1 MEFKFWSF
9 SSGVSVLEFKFCNI
23 QDLMLNCFDS
33 KPKQQKLSLFWG
45 WRQLVRYLAIF
56 LSVLPV
62 NSAWGAE
69 LVGRA
74 ILAADT
80 FAPGPTSG
88 QFKKTKRKVPF
99 LHAQPVQ
106 GFSAVIPGP
115 KKGTYLVLSDNG
127 FGGKSNSPDYVLRI
141 YAVEPNFA
149 TGKVFPVD
157 LQTGARLKFF
167 NRQSFLE
174 LKDKQN
180 LIQFPIV
187 ADRSTYPGSNSIP
200 VSPAI
205 EKNRLLTGGDFDI
218 ESFRKVN
225 DGTYWLGDE
234 FGPFLLHVGTNGE
247 LLDIPIP
254 LPNLSGTGKL
264 NFVKSPD
271 HPDFADLSREEA
283 TDRANLGGS
292 SGFEG
297 LALNASGNKLY
308 AMLEG
313 PLKEDA
319 NPRRLLIHEFDL
331 ATKKYTGEV
340 FPYKLEDSGHAIGE
354 LTAINDQEFIVIE
367 RDRNQGDPNNRAF
380 KQPAKFKRLY
390 KIDIQ
395 SKDAQGFVKKEL
407 LVDLL
412 KIADPQGIG
421 GRATTNGI
429 FTFPFVTIESVLPI
443 NATNLLIVNDN
454 NYADSIGRIPNQVD
468 NTEFILI
475 RLDKPID

>member
-1 MEFKFWSF
+1 M
-9 SSGVSVLEFKFCNI
+9 EFKFCNT
-23 QDLMLNCFDS
+23 QNLTLGCFDS
-33 KPKQQKLSLFWG
+33 NSLRRKFSRFWTS
-45 WRQLVRYLAIF
+45 RQLVQFFVIF
-56 LSVLPV
+56 FSLLPV
-62 NSAWGAE
+62 DSAWSAE

-88 QFKKTKRKVPF
+88 QFKKTRRTAPF
-99 LHAQPVQ
+99 LYAQPVQ
-106 GFSAVIPGP
+106 GFSGVIPGP
-115 KKGTYLVLSDNG
+115 VKGTYLLVSDNG
-127 FGGKSNSPDYVLRI
+127 FGGKTNSPDYVLRI
-141 YAVEPNFA
+141 YAVKPNFT
-149 TGKVFPVD
+149 TGEVLPVD

-187 ADRSTYPGSNSIP
+187 ADRSTYPGSSSIP

-205 EKNRLLTGGDFDI
+205 KKNRLLTGGDFDI
-218 ESFRKVN
+218 ESFRKVS

-234 FGPFLLHVGTNGE
+234 FGPFLLHIGANGE
-247 LLDIPIP
+247 LLDIPVA

-271 HPDFADLSREEA
+271 HPEFVDLSREEA
-283 TDRANLGGS
+283 VNAANLGGS
-292 SGFEG
+292 RGFEG
-297 LALNASGNKLY
+297 LALNRSGDKLY

-313 PLKEDA
+313 SLNGDS
-319 NPRRLLIHEFDL
+319 NSRRLLIHEFDL
-331 ATKKYTGEV
+331 PTKQYTGKV
-340 FPYKLEDSGHAIGE
+340 FSYKLEDSRHAIGE

-367 RDRNQGDPNNRAF
+367 RDHKQGDPNNRAF

-390 KIDIQ
+390 KINIQ
-395 SKDAQGFVKKEL
+395 NKDAQGFVEKEL
-407 LVDLL
+407 LVNLL

-454 NYADSIGRIPNQVD
+454 NYADSTGRIPNQAD

-475 RLDKPID
+475 RLDKPLY